1 MESREIKRIMS
12 AKELPD
18 VMTMPI
24 VARTLGCSL
33 NTAYALLNRQDFPRS
48 VAGNR
53 VYIDKEKFRKYCKRY
68 SPYGTVASFYLWAV
82 SGGAIP
88 ELTDPAVKK

>member
-53 VYIDKEKFRKYCKRY
+53 VYIDKEKFLAWLEENI
-68 SPYGTVASFYLWAV
+68 T
-82 SGGAIP
+82 
-88 ELTDPAVKK
+88 ED